1 MIDIL
6 LYSHHLPAW
15 YCIDIVRRNSVLV
28 TYGSERVKK
37 VFVEVSVTVMVILL
51 SFEWSVDWTDRF
63 ILKGGIGIFYTFLRS
78 VIVLK
83 NLGFR
88 IGWSLLF
95 ADFPFF
101 SIWFSV
107 FVKNTCLMGYGFGFR
122 WSFRIVP
129 FGFRFIFDPS
139 GHYAPTVISN
149 SRETSVYSTC
159 QHRIGSIR
167 VLRTGMCTFIGF
179 DCFACGFRFW
189 SSFFFCGFAV
199 LQLWMIFST
208 ALRFPMDPL
217 ILPYSGVPRGFLLCK
232 LKISLSKITDLPFRS
247 VPCLK
252 LE

>member
-1 MIDIL
+1 
-6 LYSHHLPAW
+6 
-15 YCIDIVRRNSVLV
+15 
-28 TYGSERVKK
+28 
-37 VFVEVSVTVMVILL
+37 MVVLL

-78 VIVLK
+78 VFVLK

-88 IGWSLLF
+88 IGWSLLL

-122 WSFRIVP
+122 WNFRIVP

-139 GHYAPTVISN
+139 GHYAPPVISN
-149 SRETSVYSTC
+149 SCETSVYSTC